1 MTGGF
6 LQLAAT
12 STADSFLTSNP
23 QISFFKNVFRK
34 HTRFAIESI
43 DETGTNTELKKTSN
57 STFRIKIPRDGDLI
71 CGMYFVFTLPTIYSG
86 KFSNDNS
93 NTYNFK
99 WVRNIAAHI
108 IKNVTLFIGSQKID
122 TLTGEWIDIQNELRA
137 SYDQKV
143 LGAKLSGNVKEFYE
157 PENALGNNGNYPHIR
172 GDNNAQHARND
183 ALGFNSL
190 TINDVIEGTT
200 FPSIAGTTLKI
211 PLPFFFSGNPGLS
224 IPLISLQYH
233 EVELEFTL
241 APLYD
246 LFTVIDPVGGRDSF
260 GKRVK
265 VTDSL
270 DNELGFANFTKDP
283 TFLSSGRLNI
293 NAKIETLYA
302 FLDTEERKRFAS
314 FEHEYL
320 ITQVNKQSPIIG
332 VDTPNQSFKISGLNP
347 VKYIVVAPKRE
358 DQIALNQH
366 GNFTHWINGIPPY
379 SPEFKFSDQ
388 YYDTNKGIFP
398 FYTND
403 YIPQTDLTPGN
414 SKRDIIE
421 SMVLKLNGSER
432 FSQRQKEYFL
442 YQQPLQHFN
451 VAPTL
456 NGIYCYSFSLSANE
470 YQPTGSCDFSV
481 FNEVHMEI
489 NSSIPSITNYT
500 YKVNY
505 DIYIVNYNIL
515 KVVSGMGSLVYAY

>member
-1 MTGGF
+1 M
-6 LQLAAT
+6 
-12 STADSFLTSNP
+12 
-23 QISFFKNVFRK
+23 
-34 HTRFAIESI
+34 
-43 DETGTNTELKKTSN
+43 
-57 STFRIKIPRDGDLI
+57 
-71 CGMYFVFTLPTIYSG
+71 
-86 KFSNDNS
+86 
-93 NTYNFK
+93 
-99 WVRNIAAHI
+99 
-108 IKNVTLFIGSQKID
+108 
-122 TLTGEWIDIQNELRA
+122 
-137 SYDQKV
+137 
-143 LGAKLSGNVKEFYE
+143 
-157 PENALGNNGNYPHIR
+157 
-172 GDNNAQHARND
+172 
-183 ALGFNSL
+183 
-190 TINDVIEGTT
+190 
-200 FPSIAGTTLKI
+200 
-211 PLPFFFSGNPGLS
+211 S
-224 IPLISLQYH
+224 IPLIALQYH
-233 EVELEFTL
+233 EIELEFTL

-265 VTDSL
+265 VTDAL
-270 DNELGFANFTKDP
+270 DNELGFANFTKDA

-293 NAKIETLYA
+293 NAKIETLFA

-388 YYDTNKGIFP
+388 FYDTNKGIFP

-403 YIPQTDLTPGN
+403 YSTQTDLTPGN

-489 NSSIPSITNYT
+489 NSSIPSITDYT

-505 DIYIVNYNIL
+505 DIYIINYNIL